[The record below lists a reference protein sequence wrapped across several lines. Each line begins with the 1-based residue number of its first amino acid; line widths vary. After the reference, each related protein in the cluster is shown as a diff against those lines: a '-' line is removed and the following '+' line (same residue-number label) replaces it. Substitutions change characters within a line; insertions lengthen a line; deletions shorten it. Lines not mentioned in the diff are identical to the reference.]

1 MQGTKIVLV
10 SGFPLSES
18 RSSFSVHKNKPFP
31 QPENKNGAADKAN
44 KNTWIFMF
52 RSEALDR
59 DRSIVLTGKFFGRAK
74 LLFQNRKKYGKNVR
88 NLTFFSKVLHI
99 LSLKRF
105 FLKFPLFQILPKS
118 SHLGLP
124 SLIRVLTRYMPKSYE
139 RIELAQK

>member
-1 MQGTKIVLV
+1 MQGTKIVLA

-59 DRSIVLTGKFFGRAK
+59 DRSIVLTGQFFRT
-74 LLFQNRKKYGKNVR
+74 REI
-88 NLTFFSKVLHI
+88 T
-99 LSLKRF
+99 
-105 FLKFPLFQILPKS
+105 LPK
-118 SHLGLP
+118 P
-124 SLIRVLTRYMPKSYE
+124 
-139 RIELAQK
+139 QKRWEKCEKLDLFL